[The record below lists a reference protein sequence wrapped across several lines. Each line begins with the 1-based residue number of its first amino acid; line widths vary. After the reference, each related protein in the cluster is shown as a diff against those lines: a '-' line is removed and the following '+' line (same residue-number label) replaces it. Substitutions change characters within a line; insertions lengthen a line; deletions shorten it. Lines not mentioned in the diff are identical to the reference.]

1 MVCGCAVVAP
11 PPPNPNNLGTGGTVA
26 VTARINSILASAS
39 LSIDDPTIVIFY
51 TVTGTPDSISAFF
64 VPVSDNS
71 PDAQETGARQSLGQ
85 TLPASGTNAF
95 FQFFPTGAGV
105 GFFRVGIE
113 VTTDGQVIEA
123 LSDGVIHVQGRPDPC
138 FTQPCDPAASGQTLN
153 GCGGLVCDRFHEVT
167 VGNQDGV
174 NISFDAGDPE
184 GVVQWRLFYLRGTDS
199 AANPADQLGVEIL
212 TVSGNIHVDVRFET
226 GALGL
231 AVGEYELGLSAT
243 DSGMSVA
250 GTVGFDGNNDR
261 IVTVFGPVVRVV
273 P

>member
-1 MVCGCAVVAP
+1 MACGCSTVTDP
-11 PPPNPNNLGTGGTVA
+11 PVSNDPTNGGTVA
-26 VTARINSILASAS
+26 VTARIISILADAG
-39 LSIDDPTIVIFY
+39 LSIDDPAIVIFY
-51 TVTGTPDSISAFF
+51 TVTGAPDSISAFF

-71 PDAQETGARQSLGQ
+71 PDAQEIGERQSLAQ
-85 TLPASGTNAF
+85 NLPASGVNAF

-123 LSDGVIHVQGRPDPC
+123 FSDGVIQVQGRPDPC
-138 FTQPCDPAASGQTLN
+138 FAQPCDPAGAGQTLDA
-153 GCGGLVCDRFHEVT
+153 CGGLVCDRFHEVT
-167 VGNQDGV
+167 VGDQDGV

-184 GVVQWRLFYLRGTDS
+184 GAVEWRLFYLRETDS
-199 AANPADQLGVEIL
+199 TANPADQLGVEIL
-212 TVSGNIHVDVRFET
+212 TGSGN
-226 GALGL
+226 LGVVAFVTVEL
-231 AVGEYELGLSAT
+231 PVGDFELGLSAT

-250 GTVGFDGNNDR
+250 ETVEFDGNDDR